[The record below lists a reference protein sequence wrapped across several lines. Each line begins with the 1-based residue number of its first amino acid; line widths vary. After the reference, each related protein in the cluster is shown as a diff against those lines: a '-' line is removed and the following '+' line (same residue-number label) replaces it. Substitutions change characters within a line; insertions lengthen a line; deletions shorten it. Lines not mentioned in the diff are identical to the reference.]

1 MILSIPPFRNLLIG
15 YLFSV
20 GIGLFAVDWFIDF
33 IRSRSEALGKDDKVK
48 RDNYLVRILGGL
60 ELFFYTSC
68 VIIGQ
73 PAGIAAWLAVKVV
86 TRWASG
92 KDKERWET
100 ISKNN
105 IYLIGNLLIVIFGV
119 AGGVVSILL
128 PR

>member
-1 MILSIPPFRNLLIG
+1 MTVSIPPFYNLLIG
-15 YLFSV
+15 YLLSM
-20 GIGLFAVDWFIDF
+20 GIGLLVVDWFVDF
-33 IRSRSEALGKDDKVK
+33 IRSRSEALSKDDKAK
-48 RDNYLVRILGGL
+48 QDKYLVRILGAL

-68 VIIGQ
+68 VIINQ
-73 PAGIAAWLAVKVV
+73 PAGIAAWLAIKVV
-86 TRWASG
+86 TRWTSG

-119 AGGVVSILL
+119 AGGVVSIIL